1 VQFDAPPGATVSL
14 LPLGEVQGVRTE
26 GLKWALHGETLNI
39 GTRGVSNVV
48 VSSPVSVT
56 WEQGYLVVIR
66 LR

>member
-1 VQFDAPPGATVSL
+1 
-14 LPLGEVQGVRTE
+14 VRTE